1 MFKKYPQFSFAFAI
15 IFFSELLAI
24 VNDIMWL
31 RYLTKPLITISL
43 MFFVWFTLKRKG
55 RFTNKIIAGLF
66 FSLLGDV
73 FLMFTQL
80 DEIYFMLGLGAFMIA
95 HLFYIGA
102 FYVDCTNK
110 IEVSKRYV
118 LPIFLVFGFVCMTYY
133 TVLRPYLGN
142 MKFPVL
148 FYSFAITLM
157 AITAALRYGK
167 TNTKSFAWIL
177 LGALM
182 FLLSDSILAYNK
194 FVERIEIGDLLIM
207 ITYMLAQFLIAIGTV
222 ERKYIKMN

>member
-24 VNDIMWL
+24 VNDMMWL

-43 MFFVWFTLKRKG
+43 MLFIWFTLRRKG

-207 ITYMLAQFLIAIGTV
+207 ITYMLAQFLIAMGTV

>member
-194 FVERIEIGDLLIM
+194 FVEHIEIGDLLIM